1 MGWYFDLAEI
11 AENKT
16 IMLLQVKLLL
26 LINAKL
32 FVHR

>member
-16 IMLLQVKLLL
+16 TMLL
-26 LINAKL
+26 
-32 FVHR
+32 HW

>member
-16 IMLLQVKLLL
+16 TMLLQWYEG
-26 LINAKL
+26 
-32 FVHR
+32 